1 MWIDVPRVAPYQVVV
16 QIGQLTQRW
25 TNDEYRATPH
35 RVLKPAAPA
44 PARTTLS
51 CFFRPGI
58 DTVLEVPESL
68 RRPNDAGGVYESVTV
83 AEHLQMPRVDP
94 ATGEAVKLT
103 SNILKDGSW
112 VGVKP
117 RARKMATR

>member
-1 MWIDVPRVAPYQVVV
+1 MHTMNELLNCRSP
-16 QIGQLTQRW
+16 L
-25 TNDEYRATPH
+25 PH
-35 RVLKPAAPA
+35 
-44 PARTTLS
+44 ARTHT
-51 CFFRPGI
+51 
-58 DTVLEVPESL
+58 
-68 RRPNDAGGVYESVTV
+68 DAGGVYESVTV

-94 ATGEAVKLT
+94 TTGEAVKLT